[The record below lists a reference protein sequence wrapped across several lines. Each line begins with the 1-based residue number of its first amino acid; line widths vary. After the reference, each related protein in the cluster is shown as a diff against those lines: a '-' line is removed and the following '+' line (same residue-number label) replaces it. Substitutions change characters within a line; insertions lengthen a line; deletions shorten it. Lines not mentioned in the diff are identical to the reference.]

1 MKNTIKLDNPVQIN
15 GKSYNELTYDISE
28 ITAQA
33 FAEADA
39 RKLSASGSKNGNAAG
54 AAELDYGL
62 HLYLGFAAI
71 IAVNPE
77 IDISDLERV
86 RGYDV
91 MKIMRIGR
99 DFISGKS
106 EEPYTPDSSDAQSE
120 TMTAPRPSQSSG
132 PSSAAATASTRN
144 SAPHTPWSRSWP
156 TTSAPA
162 RSGSGIS
169 TAGSRI
175 TSRC

>member
-15 GKSYNELTYDISE
+15 GKSYDELTYDISE

-71 IAVNPE
+71 IAINPE

-120 TMTAPRPSQSSG
+120 TTPEPSH
-132 PSSAAATASTRN
+132 TSTRDLGERRLTDFLTEYGEAVEEAKRLQA
-144 SAPHTPWSRSWP
+144 S
-156 TTSAPA
+156 PA
-162 RSGSGIS
+162 DSCGQL
-169 TAGSRI
+169 
-175 TSRC
+175 

>member
-1 MKNTIKLDNPVQIN
+1 MEQFSDYAKDIRSLLQPEGRRAYAAPSIYRKETHPMKNTIKLDNPVQIN
-15 GKSYNELTYDISE
+15 GKSYDELTYDISE

-71 IAVNPE
+71 IAINPE

-120 TMTAPRPSQSSG
+120 TTPEP
-132 PSSAAATASTRN
+132 STR
-144 SAPHTPWSRSWP
+144 RRE
-156 TTSAPA
+156 TSE
-162 RSGSGIS
+162 SEG
-169 TAGSRI
+169 
-175 TSRC
+175 

>member
-15 GKSYNELTYDISE
+15 GKSYDELTYDISE

-62 HLYLGFAAI
+62 H
-71 IAVNPE
+71 PE

-120 TMTAPRPSQSSG
+120 TTPEP
-132 PSSAAATASTRN
+132 STR
-144 SAPHTPWSRSWP
+144 RRE
-156 TTSAPA
+156 TSE
-162 RSGSGIS
+162 SEG
-169 TAGSRI
+169 
-175 TSRC
+175 

>member
-1 MKNTIKLDNPVQIN
+1 MKNKITLSNPLTINNK
-15 GKSYNELTYDISE
+15 KRTELTYDANE
-28 ITAQA
+28 ITAQM

-39 RKLSASGSKNGNAAG
+39 RKLTASGSKNGNAAG

-62 HLYLGFAAI
+62 HLYLGFEAI

-77 IDISDLERV
+77 IDMSDLERV

-120 TMTAPRPSQSSG
+120 TTPEP
-132 PSSAAATASTRN
+132 STR
-144 SAPHTPWSRSWP
+144 RRE
-156 TTSAPA
+156 TSE
-162 RSGSGIS
+162 SEG
-169 TAGSRI
+169 
-175 TSRC
+175 

>member
-15 GKSYNELTYDISE
+15 DKSYDELTYDISE

-71 IAVNPE
+71 IAINPE
-77 IDISDLERV
+77 IDISDLRQNMDAYFFSYFPELKPSPKGDTTHGPKTEQPRKQVEGQV
-86 RGYDV
+86 RQPVRQPD
-91 MKIMRIGR
+91 RLDRGR
-99 DFISGKS
+99 
-106 EEPYTPDSSDAQSE
+106 
-120 TMTAPRPSQSSG
+120 
-132 PSSAAATASTRN
+132 
-144 SAPHTPWSRSWP
+144 
-156 TTSAPA
+156 
-162 RSGSGIS
+162 
-169 TAGSRI
+169 
-175 TSRC
+175 

>member
-1 MKNTIKLDNPVQIN
+1 MKNKITLSNPLTINNK
-15 GKSYNELTYDISE
+15 KRTELTYDANE
-28 ITAQA
+28 ITAQM

-39 RKLSASGSKNGNAAG
+39 RKLTASGSKTGNAAG

-120 TMTAPRPSQSSG
+120 TTPEPSTHQ
-132 PSSAAATASTRN
+132 RE
-144 SAPHTPWSRSWP
+144 
-156 TTSAPA
+156 TSE
-162 RSGSGIS
+162 SEG
-169 TAGSRI
+169 
-175 TSRC
+175 

>member
-15 GKSYNELTYDISE
+15 GKSYDELTYDISE

-54 AAELDYGL
+54 AAELD
-62 HLYLGFAAI
+62 LGFAAI
-71 IAVNPE
+71 IAINPE

-120 TMTAPRPSQSSG
+120 TTPEP
-132 PSSAAATASTRN
+132 STR
-144 SAPHTPWSRSWP
+144 RRE
-156 TTSAPA
+156 TSE
-162 RSGSGIS
+162 SEG
-169 TAGSRI
+169 
-175 TSRC
+175 

>member
-33 FAEADA
+33 FAEAD
-39 RKLSASGSKNGNAAG
+39 SKNGNAAG

-120 TMTAPRPSQSSG
+120 TTPEPSTHQ
-132 PSSAAATASTRN
+132 RE
-144 SAPHTPWSRSWP
+144 
-156 TTSAPA
+156 TSE
-162 RSGSGIS
+162 SEG
-169 TAGSRI
+169 
-175 TSRC
+175 

>member
-1 MKNTIKLDNPVQIN
+1 MKNKITLSNPLTINNK
-15 GKSYNELTYDISE
+15 KRTELTYDANE
-28 ITAQA
+28 ITAQM
-33 FAEADA
+33 FAEADS
-39 RKLSASGSKNGNAAG
+39 RKLTASGSKNGNAAG

-71 IAVNPE
+71 IAINPE

-120 TMTAPRPSQSSG
+120 TTPEP
-132 PSSAAATASTRN
+132 STR
-144 SAPHTPWSRSWP
+144 RRE
-156 TTSAPA
+156 TSE
-162 RSGSGIS
+162 SEG
-169 TAGSRI
+169 
-175 TSRC
+175 

>member
-15 GKSYNELTYDISE
+15 GKSYDELTYDISE

-71 IAVNPE
+71 IAINPE

-120 TMTAPRPSQSSG
+120 TSLRAEG
-132 PSSAAATASTRN
+132 DGFVGLVVLFGGVGVGGDVAAVDADVRVDVDAFV
-144 SAPHTPWSRSWP
+144 
-156 TTSAPA
+156 
-162 RSGSGIS
+162 
-169 TAGSRI
+169 
-175 TSRC
+175 

>member
-15 GKSYNELTYDISE
+15 GKSYDELTYDISE

-71 IAVNPE
+71 IAINPE

-106 EEPYTPDSSDAQSE
+106 EEPYTP
-120 TMTAPRPSQSSG
+120 TAPTRNPRLRPSLPHVDARPRRAKADRLPDRIRGGRRGGQAA
-132 PSSAAATASTRN
+132 PSE
-144 SAPHTPWSRSWP
+144 
-156 TTSAPA
+156 PA
-162 RSGSGIS
+162 DSCGQL
-169 TAGSRI
+169 
-175 TSRC
+175 

>member
-106 EEPYTPDSSDAQSE
+106 EEPYTPAIRDYARAFH
-120 TMTAPRPSQSSG
+120 T
-132 PSSAAATASTRN
+132 STRDLGERRLTDFLTEYGEAVEEAKRLQA
-144 SAPHTPWSRSWP
+144 SRPTRAASFKKPHIR
-156 TTSAPA
+156 
-162 RSGSGIS
+162 R
-169 TAGSRI
+169 R
-175 TSRC
+175 

>member
-106 EEPYTPDSSDAQSE
+106 E
-120 TMTAPRPSQSSG
+120 
-132 PSSAAATASTRN
+132 
-144 SAPHTPWSRSWP
+144 
-156 TTSAPA
+156 
-162 RSGSGIS
+162 
-169 TAGSRI
+169 
-175 TSRC
+175 

>member
-1 MKNTIKLDNPVQIN
+1 MKNKITLSNPLTINNK
-15 GKSYNELTYDISE
+15 KRTELTYDANE
-28 ITAQA
+28 ITAQM
-33 FAEADA
+33 FAEADS
-39 RKLSASGSKNGNAAG
+39 RKLTASGSKNGNSAG

-62 HLYLGFAAI
+62 HLYLGFAAV

-120 TMTAPRPSQSSG
+120 TTPEPSTHQ
-132 PSSAAATASTRN
+132 RE
-144 SAPHTPWSRSWP
+144 
-156 TTSAPA
+156 TSE
-162 RSGSGIS
+162 SEG
-169 TAGSRI
+169 
-175 TSRC
+175 

>member
-86 RGYDV
+86 RGYEDYEDRPGFYFREV
-91 MKIMRIGR
+91 GGTLHPRQLRRAIR
-99 DFISGKS
+99 DYARAFH
-106 EEPYTPDSSDAQSE
+106 T
-120 TMTAPRPSQSSG
+120 
-132 PSSAAATASTRN
+132 STRDLGERRLTDFLTEYGEAVEEAKRLQA
-144 SAPHTPWSRSWP
+144 SRPTRAASFKKPHIR
-156 TTSAPA
+156 
-162 RSGSGIS
+162 R
-169 TAGSRI
+169 R
-175 TSRC
+175 